1 MRFLTNKEDKMTFK
15 EKLKSYNF
23 WISLV
28 SAIILI
34 LNILG
39 DKFNFSV
46 DPNLIIDLS
55 TALCSIFVILGIVSI
70 PKPKSNTN
78 NNTFSETTEKI
89 SNDIKDSLS
98 NLINKSSLSVS
109 IKEALSSFI
118 EFKENLSN
126 MFNNNFKKDEEETNK
141 NEELLSEEET
151 KSTQNND
158 QEENVNIVNQEV
170 SMGFHSPEIT
180 NNISTESSISVETY
194 NHKAN

>member
-151 KSTQNND
+151 KSTPNND

>member
-1 MRFLTNKEDKMTFK
+1 MTFK

-55 TALCSIFVILGIVSI
+55 TALCSIFVILGIISI
-70 PKPKSNTN
+70 PKSKN
-78 NNTFSETTEKI
+78 NQTETFEQTTEKI

-98 NLINKSSLSVS
+98 NLVNKSSLSVS
-109 IKEALSSFI
+109 IKEAISSFI
-118 EFKENLSN
+118 EFKESLTN
-126 MFNNNFKKDEEETNK
+126 MLNNDSKNSEHDIHEDNNQTETNETEIS
-141 NEELLSEEET
+141 NEEKT
-151 KSTQNND
+151 P
-158 QEENVNIVNQEV
+158 IINQEV
-170 SMGFHSPEIT
+170 AMSFHNPEII
-180 NNISTESSISVETY
+180 NNLSTQSSLSIETY
-194 NHKAN
+194 DKEQK

>member
-78 NNTFSETTEKI
+78 NDTFSETTDKI
-89 SNDIKDSLS
+89 SNDIKESLS

-180 NNISTESSISVETY
+180 NNISTKSSISVETY
-194 NHKAN
+194 NNKAN